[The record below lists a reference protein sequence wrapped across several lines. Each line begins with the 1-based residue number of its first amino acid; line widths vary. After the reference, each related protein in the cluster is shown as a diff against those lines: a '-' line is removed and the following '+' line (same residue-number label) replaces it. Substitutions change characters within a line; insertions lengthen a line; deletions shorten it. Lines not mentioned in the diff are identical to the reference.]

1 MALSRRTGQRFQ
13 GSIWPGFVDA
23 MTGLLLVLMFV
34 LTMFMVMQFVLRETI
49 TGQESELDDLG
60 QEIAALAQ
68 ALGLERDRS
77 ERLENDLGTLNAT
90 LDDATTRAEA
100 QSALIASLQQER
112 ADQDSALSAAQA
124 QITSF
129 EAQVASLLSQRE
141 DALGNV
147 AALEQAQAEL
157 LSEKEALDLALATAR
172 SEIDEQVE
180 AARLAAAQREAM
192 DALIADLRAKGE
204 DKDAVISARALEL
217 AELQEALSA
226 EEKARLLE
234 AEAAKALRARLE
246 TADAE
251 LTAMTL
257 TLEAERK
264 AAEDTLTLLAAARS
278 ASGDLTAQL
287 AAAVSSGQDTDAAK
301 AAVEKELVQVLAQL
315 AMARSDLDAAR
326 EKQELTEVSKLT
338 AEEEAAERIAALR
351 AAQAVAEAL
360 LAETNA
366 NLETVT
372 ATSTQTN
379 SALTSAEGQLAETR
393 AQLSQT
399 TRQLSRAE
407 AELAEIVL
415 VQEKSAEIIAALTS
429 ELARTRDDLAQAE
442 ANLTVAM
449 DDSEIEQTLAA
460 ALAART
466 SVELEREEIQR
477 QLAAAL
483 AAKLAAEQQA
493 ETRLDDATQ
502 QAILLAA
509 ARDELVQEQERTS
522 QAQLQTEAL
531 NQQVAALRAQLSS
544 LQAILD
550 EAKIQDDASQ
560 VQLQNLGSEL
570 NAALARVAAEER
582 KRRELEE
589 AERKRLE
596 VEALALQEQTKDL
609 ERYRSE
615 FFGRLRDVLGRQDGV
630 RIEGDRFVFSSE
642 VLFPPGRAAL
652 SPEGR
657 GEVAKVASILLA
669 VADDIPDGI
678 DWIIR
683 VDGHTDNVPL
693 SGLGEFADNWE
704 LSQARALSVV
714 KYMVNFLGIQPT
726 RLAANGFGQF
736 QPVNLEDSDEAR
748 AQNRRIEL
756 KFTEK

>member
-129 EAQVASLLSQRE
+129 EAQVASLLSQRN
-141 DALGNV
+141 DALGSV

-192 DALIADLRAKGE
+192 DALIADLRAQGE
-204 DKDAVISARALEL
+204 DKDAVIGARALEL

-226 EEKARLLE
+226 EEEARLLE

-251 LTAMTL
+251 LMAMTL

-278 ASGDLTAQL
+278 ASEDLTAQL

-301 AAVEKELVQVLAQL
+301 AAVEKELTQVLAQL
-315 AMARSDLDAAR
+315 ALARSDLDAAR
-326 EKQELTEVSKLT
+326 KKQELTEAIKLT
-338 AEEEAAERIAALR
+338 AEEEAAERIASLR
-351 AAQAVAEAL
+351 VAQAVAEAL
-360 LAETNA
+360 LTETNA
-366 NLETVT
+366 KLETVT

-399 TRQLSRAE
+399 THQLSKAE
-407 AELAEIVL
+407 AELAEIVS

-429 ELARTRDDLAQAE
+429 ELARTRDDLALAE
-442 ANLTVAM
+442 ANLIVAM

-466 SVELEREEIQR
+466 AVELEREEVQR

-483 AAKLAAEQQA
+483 AAKLEAEQQA

-502 QAILLAA
+502 QAVLLAA
-509 ARDELVQEQERTS
+509 ARDELAQEQERTS

-531 NQQVAALRAQLSS
+531 NQQVAALRAQLGS

-657 GEVAKVASILLA
+657 GEVAKVASILGA

-714 KYMVNFLGIQPT
+714 KYMVNFLGIPPT

-736 QPVNLEDSDEAR
+736 QPVNLEGSDEAR